1 MRLRKYAA
9 TIVAALIIATAA
21 KGAAAQ
27 TLTDSDVAAALAL
40 AAKKPA
46 EYIASDGAGMFDVY
60 VVGRLGRIAMAAE
73 EGKRNYKPLQSS
85 DVSEELRRD
94 EVRVDVIPQ
103 TPVVNRLAGGFVIA
117 PPFTAIVLKGADGSV
132 VQPLS
137 LERTPHSWGNNLG
150 AKLNADGATLT
161 FPPLPKGDFTIVIVA
176 PDREYA
182 AEFRGKNRQKIQ

>member
-1 MRLRKYAA
+1 MRLRNHAA
-9 TIVAALIIATAA
+9 IAVAVIIIATAA
-21 KGAAAQ
+21 QDAAAQ
-27 TLTDSDVAAALAL
+27 TLTDSDVAAGLAL

-60 VVGRLGRIAMAAE
+60 VVGRLGRIAMAVE
-73 EGKRNYKPLQSS
+73 EGKRNYKPLEKG
-85 DVSEELRRD
+85 DIAEELRRD

-117 PPFTAIVLKGADGSV
+117 PPFTAIVLKAADGSV

-137 LERTPHSWGNNLG
+137 LERTQHSWGNNLG
-150 AKLNADGATLT
+150 AKLNAEGAKLT
-161 FPPLPKGDFTIVIVA
+161 FPPLPKGDFTVVIVA